1 MAHGSVVAVAV
12 CPHPPMLVPDVASGA
27 APELDGL
34 RAACDEAVR
43 RMYAADVSAV
53 VVLTGAEKTRGYA
66 PGSVGDFGR
75 YGVPGVS
82 EVLGGPP
89 WTGTG
94 RLPLG
99 LLVGA
104 WLLARDD
111 HATRCFGQTID
122 IAASPATCLR
132 LGRALDAGDGPRVGL
147 LVMGDGSACRFDRAP
162 GAYHPD
168 AEGFD
173 QAVAAALDTA
183 DTQALSDLDPRVT
196 EQLMV
201 AGRAPWQVL
210 AGAAGDGRWHSEL
223 LYHDAPYGVGYFV
236 ASWRAA

>member
-1 MAHGSVVAVAV
+1 MAHGSVVAVAF
-12 CPHPPMLVPDVASGA
+12 CPHPPMLVPDVAAAA

-43 RMYAADVSAV
+43 RVRASDISAV
-53 VVLTGAEKTRGYA
+53 VVLAGAGQTRGYA
-66 PGSVGDFGR
+66 PGSAGDFGR
-75 YGVPGVS
+75 YGVPRVS
-82 EVLGGPP
+82 AILGGSPG
-89 WTGTG
+89 TGTG

-104 WLLARDD
+104 WLLARTD
-111 HATRCFGQTID
+111 HGTRCFGQTVD

-132 LGRALDAGDGPRVGL
+132 LGRALDGGDGPRIGL
-147 LVMGDGSACRFDRAP
+147 LVMGDGSACRSERAP

-173 QAVAAALDTA
+173 HAVAAALDTA
-183 DTQALSDLDPRVT
+183 DTRALSDLDPEAT
-196 EQLMV
+196 ERLMV
-201 AGRAPWQVL
+201 GGRTPWQVL

>member
-1 MAHGSVVAVAV
+1 
-12 CPHPPMLVPDVASGA
+12 MLVADVASGA
-27 APELDGL
+27 APELDRL
-34 RAACDEAVR
+34 RAACEEAVR
-43 RMYAADVSAV
+43 RMHVADVSAV
-53 VVLTGAEKTRGYA
+53 MVLAGAANTRGYA
-66 PGSVGDFGR
+66 PGSGGDFAR

-82 EVLGGPP
+82 AVLGGAPGV
-89 WTGTG
+89 GTG

-104 WLLARDD
+104 WLLARHD
-111 HATRCFGQTID
+111 HATRCYGQAID
-122 IAASPATCLR
+122 TTASPAACLR

-147 LVMGDGSACRFDRAP
+147 LVMGDGSACRSDRAP
-162 GAYHPD
+162 GAYQPD

-183 DTQALSDLDPRVT
+183 DTQVLRDLDPEVSER
-196 EQLMV
+196 LMV
-201 AGRAPWQVL
+201 AGRVPWQVL
-210 AGAAGDGRWHSEL
+210 AGAAGDGRWRSEL